1 MTIDNFVVLMMKYQ
15 SSIANY
21 QLKVLPLP
29 RHYLRTSM
37 SILLSFIIPAY
48 NAGSYLK
55 ECLDSI
61 YRLDMRGR
69 GFEVIVVN
77 DGSTDGTAELLETYR
92 KFHADLLVFTQEN
105 QGLSAARNAGM
116 CQAKG
121 KYICFVDADDHL
133 FAARPPLD
141 VLEKQD
147 IDIVGVNVLQ
157 MGNAGKCVPFRRYT
171 PIYNKIYQPAR
182 TFMKGR
188 NLMPCVVAYLFRR
201 EFLESKNLFFTKGLY
216 HEDEDFTPRAFIQAD
231 SFLAYQVDWY
241 ERILRKESITTTVNA
256 EKQQR
261 KLRDLVQIL
270 CSLEELAQS
279 DPELRECMQYKLDYL
294 AVDMLRVMLRQHHSK
309 KFVGEIVGAMRKLG
323 YFPLRWHNEWKYIL
337 FNIYTRAI
345 LCNV

>member
-1 MTIDNFVVLMMKYQ
+1 MMKYQ

-157 MGNAGKCVPFRRYT
+157 MDNAGKRVPFRRYT
-171 PIYNKIYQPAR
+171 PIYNKIY
-182 TFMKGR
+182 
-188 NLMPCVVAYLFRR
+188 
-201 EFLESKNLFFTKGLY
+201 
-216 HEDEDFTPRAFIQAD
+216 
-231 SFLAYQVDWY
+231 
-241 ERILRKESITTTVNA
+241 
-256 EKQQR
+256 
-261 KLRDLVQIL
+261 
-270 CSLEELAQS
+270 
-279 DPELRECMQYKLDYL
+279 
-294 AVDMLRVMLRQHHSK
+294 
-309 KFVGEIVGAMRKLG
+309 
-323 YFPLRWHNEWKYIL
+323 
-337 FNIYTRAI
+337 
-345 LCNV
+345 